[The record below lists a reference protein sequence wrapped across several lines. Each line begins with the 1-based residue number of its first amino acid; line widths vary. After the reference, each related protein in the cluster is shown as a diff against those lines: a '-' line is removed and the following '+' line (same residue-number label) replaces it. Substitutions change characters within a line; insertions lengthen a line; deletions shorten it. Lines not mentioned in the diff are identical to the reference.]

1 MSAGDREP
9 TPKEREAHERRR
21 QDIVGRIPPSY
32 RPRVHLVVPSL
43 FGLGVCAAAI
53 VALTLSGRALTVLE
67 WSTLP
72 ITLVGGLGLE
82 WRLHKTVLHR
92 RRRGLAILYER
103 HELTHHVVYTH
114 DDMAMRSRN
123 EMLLILLPPY
133 AIVVAF
139 GGVVPLAL
147 LVAALASTPAA
158 LLFVVAS
165 MAFFLSYEWLH
176 LAYHLPPESRIGRT
190 WLVRVLRELH
200 RSHHDPALMKRWNF
214 NVTIPL
220 FDWLHG
226 TLRPSSTAAPGTE
239 PGPTVGREADAATK
253 G

>member
-21 QDIVGRIPPSY
+21 HEIVERIPRSY
-32 RPRVHLVVPSL
+32 RPWVHLAVPSI
-43 FGLGVCAAAI
+43 FGIAVCAGSV
-53 VALTLSGRALTVLE
+53 VALLTAGRALTALE
-67 WSTLP
+67 WLTFPL
-72 ITLVGGLGLE
+72 TLVGGLGLE

-114 DDMAMRSRN
+114 DDMAMRSRS

-147 LVAALASTPAA
+147 LVFALSSAQAA
-158 LLFVVAS
+158 LLFVTAS
-165 MAFFLSYEWLH
+165 MMFFLSYEWLH
-176 LAYHLPPESRIGRT
+176 LAYHLPADSVIGRT
-190 WLVRVLRELH
+190 WLVRTLRELH

-226 TLRPSSTAAPGTE
+226 TLKTSS
-239 PGPTVGREADAATK
+239 AD